1 MPNPTLVAI
10 VDDDPSIRETTK
22 DLLESAGLNAATF
35 ESAEAFL
42 RGGPLTGVSCVIADM
57 RMPGMSGLALHEHLA
72 ATGRPVPT
80 ILITAYPDELVR
92 TRALKAGVLAYLKK
106 PFTDH
111 ELLGCLSAAVRPV
124 APGSPGPGASDAFIA

>member
-1 MPNPTLVAI
+1 MPNQALVAI

-22 DLLESAGLNAATF
+22 DLLESAGLNASTF

-42 RGGPLTGVSCVIADM
+42 RSGRLAGVSCVIADM

-72 ATGRPVPT
+72 ATGHPIPT

-111 ELLGCLSAAVRPV
+111 ELLGYLSAAVRP
-124 APGSPGPGASDAFIA
+124 AARGSPGSGAPDAFVA